1 MYQQQTHL
9 KCGLAACE
17 GRRTKATPAG
27 RLKQHKTVWKMKLI
41 PPGLSRSPQMLSWS
55 GTGQM
60 PSRKVRLIF
69 KPQQGQ
75 PLLGP
80 ERKLSVSSKQNLS
93 NGLGAGHE
101 DCHVL
106 GPTEGSGSCVCWL
119 PAQHVRGL
127 QNTVRGN
134 GDVLKGSFTSGR
146 GGRASEGLSWERADN
161 SSRCQHS
168 RSLFIKS

>member
-1 MYQQQTHL
+1 
-9 KCGLAACE
+9 
-17 GRRTKATPAG
+17 
-27 RLKQHKTVWKMKLI
+27 
-41 PPGLSRSPQMLSWS
+41 MLSWS
-55 GTGQM
+55 GTSQV
-60 PSRKVRLIF
+60 PSRKVRLTF

-106 GPTEGSGSCVCWL
+106 GPTVGSGSCVCWL

-127 QNTVRGN
+127 ENTVRDK

-146 GGRASEGLSWERADN
+146 GGRASEGLSWRGQTIALDA
-161 SSRCQHS
+161 SILDLC
-168 RSLFIKS
+168 L